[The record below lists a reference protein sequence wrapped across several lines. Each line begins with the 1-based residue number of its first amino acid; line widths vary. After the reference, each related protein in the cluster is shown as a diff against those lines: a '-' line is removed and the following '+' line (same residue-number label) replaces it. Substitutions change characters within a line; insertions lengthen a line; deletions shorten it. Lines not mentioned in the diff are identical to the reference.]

1 VRTENE
7 GVAEVSVFAQ
17 YAREAAPRRGNRGRA
32 GYALLA
38 AAFVIVLLLGVVPA
52 PYVIEQPGPVYDTL
66 GTSEHEGTDRP
77 LISIPDE
84 KTYPTTGEL
93 NLLTVS
99 VLGSPETPPHWLD
112 VATAWFDPSK
122 AVVPVESVFPPDVT
136 RKERDEENRVLM
148 VNSQRDAIAAALLE
162 LGYDV
167 PGIITVQGVVKG
179 EPADGIIEKGDRI
192 TSVNGTAVTDY
203 GELQDL
209 IAKNGSERPV
219 ELGLTRD
226 GTAMTL
232 QVTPRQRD
240 DAAVIGVLVTTDYT
254 FPFDVSIQ
262 LDDVGGPSAGMMFAL
277 GIIEKLGPGELTGG
291 ENIAGTGTID
301 AQGMVGPIGG
311 IRQKLY
317 GAERAG
323 ADYFLAPERN
333 CDEVTGH
340 VPDGLDVFA
349 VSTLDDSLAVLD
361 AVASGN
367 GLSDLPRC
375 DTQS

>member
-1 VRTENE
+1 M
-7 GVAEVSVFAQ
+7 SVFAQ
-17 YAREAAPRRGNRGRA
+17 YARDATPRRGDRGRA
-32 GYALLA
+32 GVVLLS
-38 AAFVIVLLLGVVPA
+38 AAFVLVLLLGIVPT

-66 GTSEHEGTDRP
+66 GTSEHEGTNRP
-77 LISIPDE
+77 LISIPSQE
-84 KTYPTTGEL
+84 TFPTTGEL

-122 AVVPVESVFPPDVT
+122 AVVPVESVFPPDVS

-162 LGYDV
+162 LGYEV
-167 PGIITVQGVVKG
+167 PGVITVQGIVEG
-179 EPADGIIEKGDRI
+179 EPAEGIVEEGDRI

-209 IAKNGSERPV
+209 IAKNGSDRPV

-226 GTAMTL
+226 GSAMTL
-232 QVTPRQRD
+232 QVTPRQRE
-240 DAAVIGVLVTTDYT
+240 DASVIGVLVTTDYT

-277 GIIEKLGPGELTGG
+277 GIIDKLEPGELTGG

-301 AQGMVGPIGG
+301 AQGVVGPIGG

-323 ADYFLAPERN
+323 ADYFLAPARN
-333 CDEVTGH
+333 CDEVVGH

-349 VSTLDDSLAVLD
+349 VSTLDDSLAVLK
-361 AVASGN
+361 AVADDTS
-367 GLSDLPRC
+367 LADLPRC
-375 DTQS
+375 AAE

>member
-1 VRTENE
+1 MS
-7 GVAEVSVFAQ
+7 AFAR
-17 YAREAAPRRGNRGRA
+17 YARDAAPGRGDRGRM
-32 GYALLA
+32 GVLLLA
-38 AAFVIVLLLGVVPA
+38 AAFVLVLLLGAVPA

-66 GTSEHEGTDRP
+66 GTSEHDDSERP

-99 VLGSPETPPHWLD
+99 VLGSPESPPHWLD
-112 VATAWFDPSK
+112 VATAWFDRSK
-122 AVVPVESVFPPDVT
+122 TVVPVESVFPADVT
-136 RKERDEENRVLM
+136 RSERDEENRVLM

-162 LGYDV
+162 LGYEV
-167 PGIITVQGVVKG
+167 PGTVTVQGVVDG
-179 EPADGIIEKGDRI
+179 EPADGILEEGDRI
-192 TSVNGTAVTDY
+192 TSVNGTPVTDY
-203 GELQDL
+203 GTLQDL
-209 IAKNGSERPV
+209 IARNGTDAPV

-240 DAAVIGVLVTTDYT
+240 DAAVVGVLVSTDYT
-254 FPFDVSIQ
+254 FPFEVSIQ

-277 GIIEKLGPGELTGG
+277 GIIDKLEPSDLTGG

-301 AQGMVGPIGG
+301 AQGTVGPIGG

-323 ADYFLAPERN
+323 ADYFLSPEAN
-333 CDEVTGH
+333 CDEVVDH
-340 VPDGLDVFA
+340 VPDGLQVFA

-361 AVASGN
+361 AVAAGSDLG
-367 GLSDLPRC
+367 DLPRC
-375 DTQS
+375 TS

>member
-1 VRTENE
+1 VH
-7 GVAEVSVFAQ
+7 EVSVFAQ
-17 YAREAAPRRGNRGRA
+17 YAREAAPRRGDRGRT
-32 GYALLA
+32 GYVLLA
-38 AAFVIVLLLGVVPA
+38 AAFVLVLLLGVVPA

-66 GTSEHEGTDRP
+66 GTSEHDGEDRP

-84 KTYPTTGEL
+84 QTYPTTGEL

-167 PGIITVQGVVKG
+167 PGVITVQGVVEG

-209 IAKNGSERPV
+209 IAENGIERPV

-226 GTAMTL
+226 GSAMTL
-232 QVTPRQRD
+232 QITPRQRD
-240 DAAVIGVLVTTDYT
+240 DAAVVGVLVTTDYT

-277 GIIEKLGPGELTGG
+277 GIVDKLDAGQLTGG

-301 AQGMVGPIGG
+301 AQGIVGPIGG

-323 ADYFLAPERN
+323 ADYFLAPAGN
-333 CDEVTGH
+333 CDEVVGH

-349 VSTLDDSLAVLD
+349 VSTLDDSLSVLE
-361 AVASGN
+361 AVANGRNVSG
-367 GLSDLPRC
+367 LPRC
-375 DTQS
+375 PGETQD

>member
-1 VRTENE
+1 M
-7 GVAEVSVFAQ
+7 SVFAQ
-17 YAREAAPRRGNRGRA
+17 YARDATPRRGDRGRA
-32 GYALLA
+32 GVVLLS
-38 AAFVIVLLLGVVPA
+38 AAFVLVLLLGIVPA

-77 LISIPDE
+77 LISIPSQE
-84 KTYPTTGEL
+84 TFPTTGEL

-122 AVVPVESVFPPDVT
+122 AVVPVESVFPPDVS

-162 LGYDV
+162 LGYEV
-167 PGIITVQGVVKG
+167 PGVITVQGIVEG
-179 EPADGIIEKGDRI
+179 EPAEGIVEEGDRI

-209 IAKNGSERPV
+209 IAENGSDRPV

-226 GTAMTL
+226 GSAMTL
-232 QVTPRQRD
+232 QVTPRQRE
-240 DAAVIGVLVTTDYT
+240 DASVIGVLVTTDYT

-277 GIIEKLGPGELTGG
+277 GIIDKLEPGELTGG

-301 AQGMVGPIGG
+301 AQGVVGPIGG

-323 ADYFLAPERN
+323 ADYFLAPARN
-333 CDEVTGH
+333 CDEVVGH

-349 VSTLDDSLAVLD
+349 VSTLDDSLAVLK
-361 AVASGN
+361 AVADDTS
-367 GLSDLPRC
+367 LADLPRC
-375 DTQS
+375 AAE

>member
-1 VRTENE
+1 VP
-7 GVAEVSVFAQ
+7 EVSVFAQ
-17 YAREAAPRRGNRGRA
+17 YARDAAPRRGARGRA
-32 GYALLA
+32 GFALLA
-38 AAFVIVLLLGVVPA
+38 ATFVLVLLLGIVPS

-66 GTSEHEGTDRP
+66 GTSKHDGKDRP
-77 LISIPDE
+77 LITIPDQQ
-84 KTYPTTGEL
+84 TYPTTGEL
-93 NLLTVS
+93 NLLTVT
-99 VLGSPETPPHWLD
+99 VLGSPERPPHWLD

-167 PGIITVQGVVKG
+167 PGIVNVQGVVQG
-179 EPADGIIEKGDRI
+179 QPADGIIEKGDRI

-203 GELQDL
+203 SELQDL
-209 IAKNGSERPV
+209 IAANGSSRPV

-232 QVTPRQRD
+232 QVTPRQQD
-240 DAAVIGVLVTTDYT
+240 DASVIGVLVSTDYT

-277 GIIEKLGPGELTGG
+277 GIMDKLEPGDLTGG

-301 AQGMVGPIGG
+301 AKGLVGPIGG

-323 ADYFLAPERN
+323 ADYFLAPSRN
-333 CDEVTGH
+333 CDEVVGH
-340 VPDGLDVFA
+340 VPNGLEVFA
-349 VSTLDDSLAVLD
+349 VSTLDDSLAVLNAID
-361 AVASGN
+361 DGK

-375 DTQS
+375 GDAQG

>member
-1 VRTENE
+1 M
-7 GVAEVSVFAQ
+7 SVFAQ
-17 YAREAAPRRGNRGRA
+17 YARNATPRRPDRGRT
-32 GYALLA
+32 GFVLLTS
-38 AAFVIVLLLGVVPA
+38 AFVLVLLLGVLPA

-77 LISIPDE
+77 LISIPGQE
-84 KTYPTTGEL
+84 TFPTTGEL

-122 AVVPVESVFPPDVT
+122 AVVPVESVFPPDVS

-167 PGIITVQGVVKG
+167 PGIITVQGIVEG
-179 EPADGIIEKGDRI
+179 EPAEGVIEEGDRI

-209 IAKNGSERPV
+209 IAENGSDRPV

-232 QVTPRQRD
+232 QVTPRQRE
-240 DAAVIGVLVTTDYT
+240 DASVIGVLVTTDYT

-277 GIIEKLGPGELTGG
+277 GIIDKLEPSELTGG

-301 AQGMVGPIGG
+301 AQGVVGPIGG

-317 GAERAG
+317 GADRAG
-323 ADYFLAPERN
+323 ADYFLAPARN
-333 CDEVTGH
+333 CDEVAGH
-340 VPDGLDVFA
+340 VPDGLEVFA
-349 VSTLDDSLAVLD
+349 VSTLDDSLAVLK
-361 AVASGN
+361 AVADDTS
-367 GLSDLPRC
+367 LADLPRC
-375 DTQS
+375 PAE

>member
-1 VRTENE
+1 
-7 GVAEVSVFAQ
+7 VSVFAQ
-17 YAREAAPRRGNRGRA
+17 YAREASPRRGDRGRA
-32 GYALLA
+32 GVVLLS
-38 AAFVIVLLLGVVPA
+38 AAFVLVLLLGIVPA

-77 LISIPDE
+77 LISIPSQE
-84 KTYPTTGEL
+84 TFPTTGEL

-122 AVVPVESVFPPDVT
+122 AVVPVESVFPPDVS

-162 LGYDV
+162 LGYEV
-167 PGIITVQGVVKG
+167 PGIITVQGIVEG
-179 EPADGIIEKGDRI
+179 EPADGIVEEGDRI

-209 IAKNGSERPV
+209 IAENGSDQPV

-232 QVTPRQRD
+232 QVTPRQRE
-240 DAAVIGVLVTTDYT
+240 DASVIGVLVTTDYT

-277 GIIEKLGPGELTGG
+277 GIIDKLEPGELTGG

-301 AQGMVGPIGG
+301 AQGIVGPIGG

-323 ADYFLAPERN
+323 ADYFLAPTRN
-333 CDEVTGH
+333 CDEVVGH

-349 VSTLDDSLAVLD
+349 VSTLDDSLAVLK
-361 AVASGN
+361 AVADDTSLAG
-367 GLSDLPRC
+367 LPRC
-375 DTQS
+375 PTE

>member
-1 VRTENE
+1 M
-7 GVAEVSVFAQ
+7 SVFAQ
-17 YAREAAPRRGNRGRA
+17 YARNASPRRHDRGRT
-32 GYALLA
+32 GVMLLS
-38 AAFVIVLLLGVVPA
+38 AAFVLVLLLGVLPA

-77 LISIPDE
+77 LISIPGQE
-84 KTYPTTGEL
+84 TFPTTGEL

-122 AVVPVESVFPPDVT
+122 AVVPVESVFPPDVS

-162 LGYDV
+162 LGYEV
-167 PGIITVQGVVKG
+167 PGIITVQGIVEG
-179 EPADGIIEKGDRI
+179 EPAEGVIEEGDRI

-209 IAKNGSERPV
+209 IAENGSDRPV

-232 QVTPRQRD
+232 QVTPRQRE
-240 DAAVIGVLVTTDYT
+240 DASVIGVLVTTDYT

-277 GIIEKLGPGELTGG
+277 GIIDKLEPSELTGG

-301 AQGMVGPIGG
+301 AQGVVGPIGG

-317 GAERAG
+317 GADRAG
-323 ADYFLAPERN
+323 ADYFLAPARN
-333 CDEVTGH
+333 CDEVVGH
-340 VPDGLDVFA
+340 VPDGLEVFA

-361 AVASGN
+361 AVADGTS
-367 GLSDLPRC
+367 LSDLPRC
-375 DTQS
+375 PTE

>member
-1 VRTENE
+1 M
-7 GVAEVSVFAQ
+7 SVFAQ
-17 YAREAAPRRGNRGRA
+17 YAREASPRRGDRGRA
-32 GYALLA
+32 GVVLLS
-38 AAFVIVLLLGVVPA
+38 AAFVLVLLLGIVPA

-77 LISIPDE
+77 LISIPSQE
-84 KTYPTTGEL
+84 TFPTTGEL

-122 AVVPVESVFPPDVT
+122 AVVPVESVFPPDVS

-162 LGYDV
+162 LGYEV
-167 PGIITVQGVVKG
+167 PGIITVQGIVEG
-179 EPADGIIEKGDRI
+179 EPAEGIVEEGDRI

-209 IAKNGSERPV
+209 IAENGSDQPV

-232 QVTPRQRD
+232 QVTPRQRE
-240 DAAVIGVLVTTDYT
+240 DASVIGVLVTTDYT

-277 GIIEKLGPGELTGG
+277 GIIDKLEPGELTGG

-301 AQGMVGPIGG
+301 AQGIVGPIGG

-323 ADYFLAPERN
+323 ADYFLAPTRN
-333 CDEVTGH
+333 CDEVVGH

-349 VSTLDDSLAVLD
+349 VSTLDDSLAVLK
-361 AVASGN
+361 AVADDTSLAG
-367 GLSDLPRC
+367 LPRC
-375 DTQS
+375 PTE